1 MGVSCWCREKGNLKV
16 GWIVMFLKKVHTILT
31 GRIQAGKGWVMP
43 NTSTST
49 GQRSGRNLSWC
60 HQWMN
65 EWMNVPVEGTNLQ
78 GRTNLSARWLIFIHH
93 SPRRSWRPK
102 MPYTYNALPYHANA
116 LSFSPYND
124 SLISVASS
132 QNYGLVGNGKVL
144 ILQLS
149 PSGITAL
156 NSYRFVCCV
165 LTYQQ
170 VWYARWDIR
179 HSLEWSSW
187 EPTSRCVWRLFN
199 QTLWHNT

>member
-1 MGVSCWCREKGNLKV
+1 MQGEREFEGRMDSHVSEGGSHNIDGMSPSWEGLSY
-16 GWIVMFLKKVHTILT
+16 GEHTDEYRTAIW
-31 GRIQAGKGWVMP
+31 QESVVV
-43 NTSTST
+43 S
-49 GQRSGRNLSWC
+49 
-60 HQWMN
+60 WMN
-65 EWMNVPVEGTNLQ
+65 GCTLVEGTNLQ
-78 GRTNLSARWLIFIHH
+78 GRTNLSVCQVIVIHH
-93 SPRRSWRPK
+93 SPRRSWRPT

-156 NSYRFVCCV
+156 NSYRFVSCV

-170 VWYARWDIR
+170 VWYARRDIR
-179 HSLEWSSW
+179 HSLERSSW

-199 QTLWHNT
+199 QTIWHNT